1 MPYWCSSTIVA
12 ILARSHS
19 KQEKMNAG
27 DRHSEIRDFPA
38 YLRESFRF
46 AIARINKDGLLPDGL
61 GFDSVVVTSLL
72 RYAQDRSVAN
82 YEEAEGALEDQIAGV
97 HQDG

>member
-1 MPYWCSSTIVA
+1 
-12 ILARSHS
+12 
-19 KQEKMNAG
+19 MNAG
-27 DRHSEIRDFPA
+27 DRRSETRYFPT

-46 AIARINKDGLLPDGL
+46 AIARINKDGLLPSGL

-72 RYAQDRSVAN
+72 RYAQDRSVAS
-82 YEEAEGALEDQIAGV
+82 YEAAQRALEDQISGV